1 MGRQV
6 EEFNIK
12 IIREDMFFVATITFK
27 DGREE
32 LVTQGENIF
41 NCYDMIADILK
52 IRCEDDD
59 VVEKEGEQ

>member
-1 MGRQV
+1 MERPV

-32 LVTQGENIF
+32 LVTQGENIL

-59 VVEKEGEQ
+59 AILGVGE